1 MNAPSFIG
9 NTLLAPFRG
18 LGRQRLAFL
27 GFVTGGH
34 TAIHWFQQMF
44 SVVLPSISQGLGLSE
59 VQVGYLQ
66 SARQLTSGTLN
77 LPAGIVADSFVHRQ
91 AVMLGGAL
99 VLMGAGYFAL
109 GAADGLASA
118 LVGAALVGLGT
129 AVWHPPA
136 MGALSA
142 RFPER
147 RATVLAIHGVG
158 ATIGDTLTP
167 VAVGALLVAFAWPD
181 VLRAQLLPG
190 ILAGLL
196 VWRGL
201 TSHFRDV
208 TARPSSGDL
217 VRDFRAILV
226 HPVFLVISLAQGL
239 MMMARQVILTFLP
252 LYIQIRLGRGAFE
265 LGVYIA
271 MLHAVGTVSQ
281 PVLGLLSDRIGRKAV
296 LVPSFAILAGLY
308 LLLAAAPPGWPL
320 AALVLAIGVF
330 FYTLTNV
337 TGAAVFDAAGRNIQ
351 ASAMGLASLVTQV
364 IVLPA
369 PVLAGWMVQRWGYGS
384 AFVLAAAFMV
394 LGTMV
399 MLPLRLYQGTV
410 RTPRFSG

>member
-1 MNAPSFIG
+1 MS
-9 NTLLAPFRG
+9 LLAPVRG
-18 LGRQRLAFL
+18 LGRRRLLFL

-91 AVMLGGAL
+91 GVMLGGAL

-109 GAADGLASA
+109 GAAEGLSSA

-167 VAVGALLVAFAWPD
+167 IAVGALLVTFAWPD

-190 ILAGLL
+190 VLAGLL

-201 TSHFRDV
+201 ASHFRDV
-208 TARPSSGDL
+208 TARPSSADL

-226 HPVFLVISLAQGL
+226 HPVFLAISLAQGL

-265 LGVYIA
+265 LGLYIA

-296 LVPSFAILAGLY
+296 LVPSFAILAVLY
-308 LLLAAAPPGWPL
+308 LLLAVAPPGWPL

-337 TGAAVFDAAGRNIQ
+337 TGAAVFDAAGKNIQ

-384 AFVLAAAFMV
+384 AFVLAAAFML
-394 LGTMV
+394 LGLAV
-399 MLPLRLYQGTV
+399 MLPLRLYQGTA